1 MMNRSTTFARN
12 ALGLFAVSALTLGLA
27 LSPTRSEASINYQVW
42 LSADDVAEIYYGN
55 ANQTTTFITQTT
67 TWQTPTFLNVSLNVG
82 DYLYIA
88 AADRFAI
95 RWGVGGYTS
104 PDGSNWTPISINS
117 VDWQVAYI
125 DSLGQSNW
133 GPPSQAEID
142 SWISIA
148 NNNNLW
154 GPLAAGTAIPGS
166 GMPQFYGDPSRP
178 AQPRS
183 VWANLPTGGQ
193 SPYMRVIFRQ
203 YVVPEPASMAALG
216 VGLAGLLGLRRRR
229 KA

>member
-67 TWQTPTFLNVSLNVG
+67 TWQTPTFFNVSLNVG

-104 PDGSNWTPISINS
+104 PDGVTWTAIAPNTVNWE
-117 VDWQVAYI
+117 VAYI
-125 DSLGQSNW
+125 DSLGQNNW

-148 NNNNLW
+148 NTNNLW
-154 GPLAAGTAIPGS
+154 GPLVSGTAIPGS
-166 GMPQFYGDPSRP
+166 GMPQFYGSLP
-178 AQPRS
+178 AANSS

>member
-42 LSADDVAEIYYGN
+42 LSSDDVAEIYYGN

-67 TWQTPTFLNVSLNVG
+67 SWQTPTNFNVLLNVG

-95 RWGVGGYTS
+95 AWGVGGYTS
-104 PDGSNWTPISINS
+104 PDGVNWTAIAPNT
-117 VDWQVAYI
+117 VNWEVAYI
-125 DSLGQSNW
+125 DSLGQNNW

-142 SWISIA
+142 SWISTA
-148 NNNNLW
+148 NSNNLW
-154 GPLAAGTAIPGS
+154 GPLVSGTAFPGF
-166 GMPQFYGDPSRP
+166 GMPQFYGSLP
-178 AQPRS
+178 AANSS

>member
-12 ALGLFAVSALTLGLA
+12 ALGLFAVTALTLGLA

-42 LSADDVAEIYYGN
+42 LSSDDVSEIYYGN
-55 ANQTTTFITQTT
+55 ANQTTAFITATT
-67 TWQTPTFLNVSLNVG
+67 NWWTPDNFTVSLSYG

-88 AADRFAI
+88 AADRFGA

-104 PDGSNWTPISINS
+104 PDGVNWTPIAPNT
-117 VDWQVAYI
+117 VNWEVAYI
-125 DSLGQSNW
+125 DSQGQWTNPW
-133 GPPSQAEID
+133 PPSQATID
-142 SWISIA
+142 TWIAYA
-148 NNNNLW
+148 NANNLW
-154 GPLAAGTAIPGS
+154 GPLVAGTATPNA
-166 GMPQFYGDPSRP
+166 GMPQFYGSLP
-178 AQPRS
+178 AADSS

-193 SPYMRVIFRQ
+193 SEYMRVIFRQ